1 MHTHVYTYTYKPE
14 YIDIINSQITRQVMK
29 ISAQVMLK
37 NLQMSKEI
45 TNQNVEKNKGE
56 NNVLEILKK
65 VIVKNIPVAD

>member
-1 MHTHVYTYTYKPE
+1 
-14 YIDIINSQITRQVMK
+14 
-29 ISAQVMLK
+29 
-37 NLQMSKEI
+37 MSKEI